1 MRCYNL
7 ALSILLLAQES
18 CSFPQRRG
26 VGAAEE
32 DVEQNLVEES
42 KGKQQTVLLDTGD
55 SLQGMGLIRIPII
68 KSSLLGNWLGGE
80 GITVEDFEGE
90 VERGEN
96 EIRLSQPLR
105 FHPVTI
111 KPVTLGYWNWHWR
124 RK

>member
-1 MRCYNL
+1 MRYYNL

-42 KGKQQTVLLDTGD
+42 KGKQQTVLLDTVE
-55 SLQGMGLIRIPII
+55 SLQRMDLIRIPII
-68 KSSLLGNWLGGE
+68 QSSLLGNWLGGE
-80 GITVEDFEGE
+80 GIPVERFEEE

-96 EIRLSQPLR
+96 KSRLHFR
-105 FHPVTI
+105 IHPVTI

>member
-1 MRCYNL
+1 MRYYNL

-42 KGKQQTVLLDTGD
+42 KGKQQTVLLDTVD
-55 SLQGMGLIRIPII
+55 SLQGMDLIRIPII

-80 GITVEDFEGE
+80 GIPVEHFEEE

-96 EIRLSQPLR
+96 ESRLPLR
-105 FHPVTI
+105 IHQVTI
-111 KPVTLGYWNWHWR
+111 KPVTLGYSNWHWK

>member
-42 KGKQQTVLLDTGD
+42 KGKQQTDTGD
-55 SLQGMGLIRIPII
+55 SLQGMDLIRIPII
-68 KSSLLGNWLGGE
+68 KSSLLGNWLVGE

-90 VERGEN
+90 RGEN
-96 EIRLSQPLR
+96 ESRLSQPLR